1 MKNKYN
7 IFYIYESG
15 KNFQVIIDDIK
26 NKLFLL
32 TIIPEQFLITFD
44 LSMGV
49 TPTPFTW
56 PFSKTYFG

>member
-7 IFYIYESG
+7 NFYIYESG

-32 TIIPEQFLITFD
+32 TIIPEKFLITFD

-49 TPTPFTW
+49 TPTPFT
-56 PFSKTYFG
+56 